1 MAIEPQSSILI
12 VDDTPINIKVLQ
24 RILQRAG
31 FQVFVAEDGASAL
44 CKVAQMAPDLIL
56 LDILMPGI
64 NGFETCKR
72 LKTSPLSQ
80 DIPVIFMTSLTHKI
94 DRMKGFEV
102 GAVDYITRPFCNEE
116 VLARVTV
123 HVELY
128 QLTKNLE
135 QRVTERT
142 KELSQALVERNQAL
156 QELKEAQTQLVQGEK
171 MSSLGQ
177 MVAGIA
183 HEINNPINFIHANLH
198 HAHSYIQNLLELL
211 NLYQLHTHK
220 PNPEIT
226 AYSQEIDLEYLQQDL
241 PSLLASMHSGTE
253 RIQEIISSLGNFARL
268 NEAKW
273 KAVDLHQGI
282 DNTLMFLGS
291 RLQATATRPEIEIRK
306 QYGNL
311 PQVECYAGQINQVF
325 MNLLV
330 NAIDAIELKIQGQEK
345 FSPCICIETEFD
357 AKDNEIA
364 IQIQDNGQGIPLE
377 VQTKIFD
384 HFFTTK
390 PVGQGKGLGLA
401 ISYEIIVQ
409 QHRGKLVC
417 DSAPGQGAKFVI
429 KLPFSS
435 TLTSSSSNR
444 FVEKQ
449 AYQSALL

>member
-12 VDDTPINIKVLQ
+12 VDDTPINTKILQ
-24 RILQRAG
+24 HILQRAG
-31 FQVFVAEDGASAL
+31 FQVFVADNGASAL
-44 CKVAQMAPDLIL
+44 CKVAQIVPDLIL

-64 NGFETCKR
+64 NGFEICKR
-72 LKTSPLSQ
+72 LKASPLSQ

-102 GAVDYITRPFCNEE
+102 GAVDYITKPFCNEE
-116 VLARVTV
+116 VIARATV

-135 QRVTERT
+135 QRVAERT

-177 MVAGIA
+177 IVAGIA

-198 HAHSYIQNLLELL
+198 HAHSYIHNLLELL
-211 NLYQLHTHK
+211 NLYQLHTQK
-220 PNPEIT
+220 PSPEIT
-226 AYSQEIDLEYLQQDL
+226 AYSQEIDLEYLQKDL
-241 PSLLASMHSGTE
+241 PNLLASMHSGTE

-268 NEAKW
+268 NEAQW

-282 DNTLMFLGS
+282 NNTLMLLGS
-291 RLQATATRPEIEIRK
+291 RLQATVKRPEIEIRK
-306 QYGNL
+306 QYGDL
-311 PQVECYAGQINQVF
+311 PSVECYARQINQVF

-330 NAIDAIELKIQGQEK
+330 NAIDAIELKTKRKEK
-345 FSPCICIETEFD
+345 FSPCICIKTEFD
-357 AKDNEIA
+357 AQDNEIA
-364 IQIQDNGQGIPLE
+364 ITIQDNGQGIPQE

-401 ISYEIIVQ
+401 ISYKIIVQ
-409 QHRGKLVC
+409 QHGGQLLC
-417 DSAPGQGAKFVI
+417 DSAPGKGAKFVI
-429 KLPFSS
+429 KLPLSS
-435 TLTSSSSNR
+435 PSASSSSNN
-444 FVEKQ
+444 FVDTQ